1 LAIVAYVALAAY
13 GLSYINMWVLTPLH
27 VVKHKRLGVLLDGLT
42 TLAVFLLLSYAIFAG
57 TLFAIN
63 EIAKGHAASR
73 GNPPHSSTVPR
84 S

>member
-1 LAIVAYVALAAY
+1 MRLELNWFAVEDVRTASATRLD
-13 GLSYINMWVLTPLH
+13 G
-27 VVKHKRLGVLLDGLT
+27 KRLDVGLDGLT
-42 TLAVFLLLSYAIFAG
+42 TLAVFLALSYAIFAG

-73 GNPPHSSTVPR
+73 GNPPHSSTAPR